1 VTTSNSADTAR
12 AWADIDL
19 AAIVS
24 NARSIAEASG
34 TRLLPMVKAD
44 GYGLGAVPVVAA
56 LESVEPF
63 GYGVATLPEARELRA
78 AGIDRPV
85 IAFTPLLPARVESF
99 LEHDIRPVIADLTA
113 LEAWTA
119 RTPRPFHVEVDTGMG
134 RAGFRWDDAESIGA
148 LGTRL
153 AGCGGWE
160 GLFTH
165 FHSADDVP
173 GTLPLQARRFAE
185 VVAAMPSRPPILHM
199 ANSAASL
206 RDRAYAADMVR
217 PGIYLYG
224 GGAGGRAPRAA
235 LRVSARV
242 VAVRT
247 VQPGD
252 TVSYGARW
260 RAPTAGQV
268 ATLAI
273 GYADGMPRGL
283 ENRGLARLGSGL
295 YRMAGAVTMDMT
307 MVFLGDAVT
316 APGEVA
322 TLIGDDLTVDRQA
335 RLAGTISYEL
345 LTALGS
351 RVVRRYG
358 GMP

>member
-1 VTTSNSADTAR
+1 MTTSNSADTAR

-19 AAIVS
+19 ANIVA

-44 GYGLGAVPVVAA
+44 GYGLGAVPVARA
-56 LESVEPF
+56 LESIEPF
-63 GYGVATLPEARELRA
+63 GYGVATLPEALELRA
-78 AGIDRPV
+78 AGIDRPI
-85 IAFTPLLPARVESF
+85 IAFTPLLPALVESF
-99 LEHDIRPVIADLTA
+99 LEHDIRPVIADLAA

-134 RAGFRWDDAESIGA
+134 RAGFRWDDTSSIAE

-153 AGCGGWE
+153 AGRGGWE

-173 GTLPLQARRFAE
+173 DTLGLQARRFTE
-185 VVAAMPSRPPILHM
+185 VAAAMPSRPPILHM

-224 GGAGGRAPRAA
+224 GAAGGRAPRAV

-242 VAVRT
+242 VAVRM
-247 VQPGD
+247 VRPGE
-252 TVSYGARW
+252 TVSYGGRW
-260 RAPTAGQV
+260 RAPAAGQV

-273 GYADGMPRGL
+273 GYADGMPRSL
-283 ENRGLARLGSGL
+283 ENRGLARLGGDL
-295 YRMAGAVTMDMT
+295 YPMAGAVTMDMT
-307 MVFLGDAVT
+307 MVYLGEGTT

-322 TLIGDDLTVDRQA
+322 TLIGDDLTLDRQA

-345 LTALGS
+345 LTSLGA